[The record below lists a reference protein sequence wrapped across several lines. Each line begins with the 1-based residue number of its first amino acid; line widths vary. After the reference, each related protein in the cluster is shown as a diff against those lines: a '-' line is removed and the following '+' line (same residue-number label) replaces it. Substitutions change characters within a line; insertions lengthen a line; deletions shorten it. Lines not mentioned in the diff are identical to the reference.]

1 MWNPFRSK
9 KKKQLKKALQN
20 LRNLHEM
27 VGILDNW
34 ARHGLIFWRRKDN
47 ILIIEEPVA
56 LLKLAE
62 GRKGFLK
69 FLNQIAVWQS
79 SQLIDEA
86 YETHRIKVETEAV
99 RKAQR
104 KFANLTKADI
114 MRIRQEARENLP
126 MLPIEQL
133 DYIKEFDIFVVRASA
148 PSAPDATEESGQ
160 LLALGHYDGEKV
172 EMAMYDDIKLNLQS
186 DRNEQSE
193 K

>member
-1 MWNPFRSK
+1 MWNPFRR
-9 KKKQLKKALQN
+9 KKKQQQKKALQD

-27 VGILDNW
+27 VGILDKW
-34 ARHGLIFWRRKDN
+34 ARHGLIFLRRKDN
-47 ILIIEEPVA
+47 ILIIEESVA

-79 SQLIDEA
+79 SKLIDEA
-86 YETHRIKVETEAV
+86 YELHRVNVETEAV

-114 MRIRQEARENLP
+114 MRIRQEARENMP
-126 MLPIEQL
+126 MLPIERL
-133 DYIKEFDIFVVRASA
+133 DYIKECDIFVVRASA
-148 PSAPDATEESGQ
+148 SSVQEATEESGQ

-172 EMAMYDDIKLNLQS
+172 EMAMYDDIKYILY
-186 DRNEQSE
+186 DRPES
-193 K
+193 